1 MNNGGQGVKALPSVI
16 FIRLFDFALCF
27 LPLRKLPLALFAVI
41 VFPYLW
47 NKKAGKSFYNGLWK
61 FNFIRRFI
69 VLLFQQR
76 HFPFP
81 KRRTRPAGGRNRE
94 RVSCSSH
101 RSRLSVHAEDG
112 ADELVFQTAF
122 HVLVQAG
129 VGTAAFVVD
138 CPGAELVY
146 VALVVA

>member
-101 RSRLSVHAEDG
+101 RGRLSVHAENG
-112 ADELVFQTAF
+112 ADEFVFQTAF

-138 CPGAELVY
+138 CPGAKLVY